1 MTLAIL
7 KTISVILLTGPLL
20 FIQLIGLSGSNLHIQ
35 EDLYKTSKRF
45 LISGAFIYLI
55 SMSLEIIFNSESA
68 TVIFERINLFL
79 VPVYLFL
86 IFKLDIF
93 RNKISAH
100 FIFIICLLIIILHA
114 SSSQSAY
121 EAGIYPYIS
130 LIAHIGIAGI
140 WSAGLCLLMFK
151 RLSRKRLSNK
161 IEYEELEYKYFII
174 STGFLILLLVTGAIL
189 LVSNV
194 HNIAVLDVTEYG
206 SYLNAKLY
214 LTMAII
220 FLFIFE
226 IIRLKHSSELPKEI
240 KQTSDHEHRQKIPIV
255 SLSKVCILFSVIII
269 SGILTVK
276 SPPSIAPFFNPQT
289 WQLSIA
295 NQNIR
300 IDAQPVAGSTTDV
313 RFEVFLPEEMMELS
327 PSIINFD
334 LYVSNTN
341 IGVYGQEAIQVS
353 QTSFQGEA
361 IFPMPGHWQFDLT
374 IYMSDGTMNLGS
386 HTIIV
391 PAQPL
396 VEDIRTYLSWSSITY
411 NNSNVITFFVG
422 IGLILV
428 YAFVTRQ
435 SYTKNISSRLA
446 ITGIAGLSLGIY
458 MVMSVVLV
466 KTYPSTYWNNPA
478 TYTSSSINQGKNMFV
493 EHCGECHGDTGKGD
507 GPWTLENRGRI
518 PDLGSSH
525 MDVHTDGEIYWW
537 IARGIPSLDM
547 PPLANEIQEVE
558 RWNIINYLRSL
569 RHGVP

>member
-7 KTISVILLTGPLL
+7 KTIGVVLLTGPLL
-20 FIQLIGLSGSNLHIQ
+20 FIQLIGLSGSNLHVQ
-35 EDLYKTSKRF
+35 EDLYKISKRF
-45 LISGAFIYLI
+45 LISGATIYII
-55 SMSLEIIFNSESA
+55 SMLLEIIFNSESA
-68 TVIFERINLFL
+68 AEIFERLNLFL
-79 VPVYLFL
+79 VPVYLYL
-86 IFKLDIF
+86 IFKFDIF
-93 RNKISAH
+93 RNKIFSH
-100 FIFIICLLIIILHA
+100 LVLIICLLIITLHA

-140 WSAGLCLLMFK
+140 WFAGLCLLMFK
-151 RLSRKRLSNK
+151 KLSRKRLSNK
-161 IEYEELEYKYFII
+161 IEYEELEYKFFII
-174 STGFLILLLVTGAIL
+174 STGLLIFLLVTGAIL
-189 LVSNV
+189 LVGNV

-220 FLFIFE
+220 FFFIFE
-226 IIRLKHSSELPKEI
+226 IIRLKHSSELTKDV
-240 KQTSDHEHRQKIPIV
+240 KQISDQEHRQKIPIV
-255 SLSKVCILFSVIII
+255 SLFKACILFSVIII
-269 SGILTVK
+269 SGILTIK
-276 SPPSIAPFFNPQT
+276 LPPSIAPFFNPQT

-295 NQNIR
+295 NQDIR

-313 RFEVFLPEEMMELS
+313 RFEVFLPELMMESS

-334 LYVSNTN
+334 LYVPDTN
-341 IGVYGQEAIQVS
+341 IGVYGKEAIQVS

-361 IFPMPGHWQFDLT
+361 IFPIPGHWQFDLT
-374 IYMSDGTMNLGS
+374 IHMSDGTMNLGS

-411 NNSNVITFFVG
+411 NKSNVITFLVG

-428 YAFVTRQ
+428 YAYLTRH
-435 SYTKNISSRLA
+435 SYTKKISSRLA
-446 ITGIAGLSLGIY
+446 ITGLAGLSLGIY

-466 KTYPSTYWNNPA
+466 KTYPSTYWKNPA
-478 TYTSSSINQGKNMFV
+478 LYTSSSINQGKNNFV
-493 EHCGECHGDTGKGD
+493 EHCGECHGDTGRGD
-507 GPWTLENRGRI
+507 GTWALQNRGRI

-537 IARGIPSLDM
+537 ITQGIPSLDM
-547 PPLANEIQEVE
+547 PPLGNDIQEVD
-558 RWNIINYLRSL
+558 RWNIINYIRSF
-569 RHGVP
+569 RYGVP